1 MQLAIDN
8 FQRKVFVFLLYLSS
22 FYGVVADVVLGG
34 NRTIFYGTFDAL
46 MILLGLT
53 SLSFAGPRLSY
64 ILLFLIGC
72 FIFNLTYSPV
82 SVYSSLN
89 GMREI
94 LAIMG
99 MVLFYNKIF
108 SEEKRELTGEYID
121 IVRKFAYIFLIVQIP
136 VAFVQW
142 LKFGPSDIV
151 GGTLGAYSSGVLSLS
166 VVSLVYFLHFYSRN
180 ISVNIMLYITLIP
193 MFLNETKISFIL
205 IPMMIILIYF
215 QLKLKNVL
223 IGVGGA
229 IVFFVIFNHFYSASY
244 LDFDD
249 SAAGIFS
256 TDFLSDYLMADIY
269 TYSDIPRITKIILAW
284 NLLVQEMNTF
294 LFGFEYGLFKGGNV
308 LTTSI
313 FNQTYRWMLIGTRPY
328 LFFLMMQGG
337 VMLVIGFFWMV
348 TYVNNYFKNMNKFK
362 VFLLLILLLMLLY
375 NDAMRNQHF
384 VIIYFFLVFYAS
396 SDFYDAN
403 AKII

>member
-8 FQRKVFVFLLYLSS
+8 FQRKVFIFLLYLSACS
-22 FYGVVADVVLGG
+22 GVISDIVMDG
-34 NRTIFYGTFDAL
+34 NRTIFYGTFDVL
-46 MILLGLT
+46 MILLGLM
-53 SLSFAGPRLSY
+53 SLSFAGPRLLY

-72 FIFNLTYSPV
+72 FVFNLTYSPV

-94 LAIMG
+94 LAIVG

-108 SEEKRELTGEYID
+108 SEQKRELTEEYID
-121 IVRKFAYIFLIVQIP
+121 IIRKFAYIFLILQIP
-136 VAFVQW
+136 VAFAQW
-142 LKFGPSDIV
+142 LKYGPSDFV
-151 GGTLGAYSSGVLSLS
+151 GGTLGAWCSGVLSLTL
-166 VVSLVYFLHFYSRN
+166 VSLVYFLHFYSRN
-180 ISVNIMLYITLIP
+180 ISVNIMLYVTLIP

-205 IPMMIILIYF
+205 IPMMFVFVYF

-229 IVFFVIFNHFYSASY
+229 MVFFVLFNHFYSASY

-256 TDFLSDYLMADIY
+256 ADFLSDYLMADIY
-269 TYSDIPRITKIILAW
+269 TYSDIPRVTKIILAW

-294 LFGFEYGLFKGGNV
+294 FFGFEYGLFKGGKV
-308 LTTSI
+308 MTTST
-313 FNQTYRWMLIGTRPY
+313 FYQTYRWMLVGTRPY

-337 VMLVIGFFWMV
+337 VMLVIGFLWMV

-362 VFLLLILLLMLLY
+362 VFLLIILLLMFLY

-384 VIIYFFLVFYAS
+384 VIIYFFLAFYAS
-396 SDFYDAN
+396 SDFYDEN